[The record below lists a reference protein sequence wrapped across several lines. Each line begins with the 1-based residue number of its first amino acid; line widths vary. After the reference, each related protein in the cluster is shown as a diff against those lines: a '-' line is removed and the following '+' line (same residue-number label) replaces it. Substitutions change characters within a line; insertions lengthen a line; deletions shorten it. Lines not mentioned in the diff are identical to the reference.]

1 MQTYLLLM
9 NLKAIADK
17 LQSDKAHFKTQ
28 GEILKIEKKQL
39 IILNR
44 NLKNKVGMLENH
56 LKKKYY
62 CQFLFLFKCIMVSCN
77 AI

>member
-28 GEILKIEKKQL
+28 VEKLEIEKKQL
-39 IILNR
+39 IISNKSLT
-44 NLKNKVGMLENH
+44 NKVDMLE
-56 LKKKYY
+56 KYL
-62 CQFLFLFKCIMVSCN
+62 QRKVSM
-77 AI
+77 